1 MSKKLWQLL
10 LQSALEA
17 EEYEISCLECFDLLD
32 QYADIIMEGV
42 DPCEIMP
49 AVRQHLNNCPACTDE
64 FETLMLMLR
73 EAAQSHQSPARQ

>member
-49 AVRQHLNNCPACTDE
+49 AVRQHKNVVRMN
-64 FETLMLMLR
+64 
-73 EAAQSHQSPARQ
+73 AARNGQQTENSRS